1 MNDFNLTSLAIV
13 EYKINELNSQK
24 KWIENRMEEL
34 IELRTNIRKEIQKD
48 YEPIEEIL

>member
-34 IELRTNIRKEIQKD
+34 IELRKNIRKEIQKD